1 MKRFQE
7 EKNFGKWFS
16 QLNNFVKTHDSCS
29 HSGDSHQI
37 VDATKIGAK
46 AHLEEINV
54 QDNNSS
60 SKDGDT
66 AAKAQFVPVKRGKR
80 RLKRDPVVEA
90 IVIEKDPTKELLEF
104 FKEENERARQHKMRL
119 MQMMMAAPHLYY
131 SGYPAQGAPVQG

>member
-16 QLNNFVKTHDSCS
+16 QLYNFVKTRDSCSPEVALEPSCS
-29 HSGDSHQI
+29 HSGDSHQT
-37 VDATKIGAK
+37 VDATKTGAK
-46 AHLEEINV
+46 AHLGEINV

-66 AAKAQFVPVKRGKR
+66 VAKAQFV
-80 RLKRDPVVEA
+80 PVVEA